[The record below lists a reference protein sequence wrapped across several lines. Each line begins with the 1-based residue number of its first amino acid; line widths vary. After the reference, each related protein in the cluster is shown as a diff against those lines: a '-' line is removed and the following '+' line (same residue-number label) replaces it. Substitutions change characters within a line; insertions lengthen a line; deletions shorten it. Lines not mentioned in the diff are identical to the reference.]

1 MKKALTIFS
10 QFAVGALFVFSGLV
24 KMNDPVGFSFKL
36 EEYFSEEVLNLPV
49 FEPFALSIAVLL
61 VIAEVLLGAALIL
74 GLYKRWTLIL
84 LSAMIGFFTFLTF
97 WSAYFNQVT
106 DCGCFGD
113 AIPLTPWESFYK
125 DVILTALILV
135 LWWGRD
141 LLFDRWPQWLV
152 GIKLAAIPLFCLGL
166 TYHVLHHLRVIDFRA
181 YAEGNSIVEG
191 MKSAEELGLEP
202 PQYEVIYT
210 MENAEGTLQEISST
224 QYVNEKWWEKKDWN
238 MRSELSKTIQV
249 KEGYEPP
256 VHDFSIMNDYGEM
269 TDSILGLDE
278 VWLLVAY
285 NVRKTKERGW
295 APVLKTAE
303 HLKEKGIPYL
313 VLSASMPEEFSPFG
327 FTDTTAFAF
336 TDETT
341 LKTMVRSNP
350 GWVVL
355 KEGVVDKKYHFND
368 SPH

>member
-1 MKKALTIFS
+1 
-10 QFAVGALFVFSGLV
+10 
-24 KMNDPVGFSFKL
+24 
-36 EEYFSEEVLNLPV
+36 
-49 FEPFALSIAVLL
+49 
-61 VIAEVLLGAALIL
+61 
-74 GLYKRWTLIL
+74 
-84 LSAMIGFFTFLTF
+84 MIGFFTFLTF

-125 DVILTALILV
+125 DVILTVFILV

-141 LLFDRWPQWLV
+141 LLFDRWPKWLV
-152 GIKLAAIPLFCLGL
+152 SIKLAAIPLFCFGL
-166 TYHVLHHLRVIDFRA
+166 TYHVLYHLPVVDFRA

-210 MENAEGTLQEISST
+210 MENANGALQEISST

-256 VHDFSIMNDYGEM
+256 VHDFSIMNDYGDM
-269 TDSILGLDE
+269 TDSVLALDE

-285 NVRKTKERGW
+285 NVRKTKEHGW
-295 APVLKTAE
+295 APMLKTAE
-303 HLKEKGIPYL
+303 HLKEQGIPYV
-313 VLSASMPEEFSPFG
+313 VLSASMPEDFIPFG

-355 KEGVVDKKYHFND
+355 KNGVVDKKYHFND

>member
-1 MKKALTIFS
+1 
-10 QFAVGALFVFSGLV
+10 VV
-24 KMNDPVGFSFKL
+24 
-36 EEYFSEEVLNLPV
+36 
-49 FEPFALSIAVLL
+49 
-61 VIAEVLLGAALIL
+61 
-74 GLYKRWTLIL
+74 
-84 LSAMIGFFTFLTF
+84 
-97 WSAYFNQVT
+97 
-106 DCGCFGD
+106 
-113 AIPLTPWESFYK
+113 
-125 DVILTALILV
+125 
-135 LWWGRD
+135 
-141 LLFDRWPQWLV
+141 
-152 GIKLAAIPLFCLGL
+152 
-166 TYHVLHHLRVIDFRA
+166 DFRA

-210 MENAEGTLQEISST
+210 MENGEGTLQEISST

-269 TDSILGLDE
+269 TDSILQLDE

-285 NVRKTKERGW
+285 NVRKTKEQGW

-303 HLKEKGIPYL
+303 YLKDQGIPYI
-313 VLSASMPEEFSPFG
+313 VLSASMPEDFIPFG

-355 KEGVVDKKYHFND
+355 KNGVVDKKYHFND